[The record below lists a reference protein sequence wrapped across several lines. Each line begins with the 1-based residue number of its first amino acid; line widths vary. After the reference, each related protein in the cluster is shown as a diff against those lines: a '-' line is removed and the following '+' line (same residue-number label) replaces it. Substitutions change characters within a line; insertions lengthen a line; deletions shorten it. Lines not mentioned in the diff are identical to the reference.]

1 MTRAHPTPT
10 QQGGAGEPVY
20 LLLDASVLVE
30 LLIDGTWRD
39 AATRLQDHL
48 RRETAPAPVTA
59 SHALAEATNV
69 LRRLSRRGALPEVA
83 ADIALGGLLDLDLV
97 LDPPGPRIPRAWE
110 LRDTMTT
117 YDAIYAAA
125 AEALAL
131 PLISTDERLIR
142 ACTTVSIPAIH
153 LRDAFPAGSANQHK

>member
-1 MTRAHPTPT
+1 MTSPHRTPAP
-10 QQGGAGEPVY
+10 QDGAAEPAY

-30 LLIDGTWRD
+30 VLIDGAWRD

-69 LRRLSRRGALPEVA
+69 IRRLTRRGALLGAA

-97 LDPPGPRIPRAWE
+97 LDPPGARIPRAWE
-110 LRDTMTT
+110 LRHTMTT

-125 AEALAL
+125 AEALDL
-131 PLISTDERLIR
+131 PLISTDERLLR
-142 ACTTVSIPAIH
+142 ACAAADIPAIH
-153 LRDAFPAGSANQHK
+153 LRDAFPRDR